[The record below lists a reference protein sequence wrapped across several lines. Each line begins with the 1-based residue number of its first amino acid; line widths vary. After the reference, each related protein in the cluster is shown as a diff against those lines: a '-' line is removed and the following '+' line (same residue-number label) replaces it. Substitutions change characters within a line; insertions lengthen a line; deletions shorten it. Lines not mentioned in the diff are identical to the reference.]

1 MNNFIFILI
10 ILLLILFIIFY
21 KNKKKKEQFVADIYN
36 EPILKLDVIDTK
48 IPEITIYKNEYDT
61 SIKFDSLNRF
71 DKSILIKSVD
81 DFDLIEKK
89 PSNLYYTDVY
99 TFNKYY
105 KKDYKALTLCTIPKS
120 LLFVTK
126 SNIPDLTTDFL
137 RIGYLNEIDKL
148 IAINIIKS
156 QKDFL
161 SIKNYDFIPTNNVTE
176 DLFNLNN
183 IDVFI
188 YFNTLSNP
196 LFSEIKNNDFN
207 LIPYNNVNNV
217 NKDLFEYYFPFY
229 RKKIY
234 TIEKSVDKNVVHN
247 TIQIDTII
255 FTTKEDLD
263 FNKNYISILD
273 YFDEYLKI
281 NYYLQYF
288 DFTEIS
294 KEWSLGKQD
303 TITDLIETFEDGEK
317 KEQGMLFII
326 NEQISSSDRL
336 ELKNAE
342 IVSNDDIIVY
352 RVNRLSINDIPINEN
367 DRFIFTYNIGEFEI
381 NKLYY
386 VSEIEDNSILVENAK
401 KIELGDEIIN
411 FDSNYIK
418 LTDDTIKKYSL
429 EYGDSLYVMEYG
441 KGLVVTGK
449 DNDTESD
456 EGVLFI
462 LLEEK
467 IETPLGGEYVNIK
480 VRESC
485 VADQLMGG
493 TGTDIG
499 LVDDIY
505 QVEQTFNEKTI
516 REWDSP
522 CVEDEECPFYLKNKN
537 YPNKRGG
544 CVNGYCEFPIGL
556 KRISYKKYYE
566 VINEN
571 NYPRCEGCD
580 DDNIFC
586 CDEQGADHDN
596 YVGPNY
602 IFSRNQDMV
611 S

>member
-1 MNNFIFILI
+1 MNNFILILI

-21 KNKKKKEQFVADIYN
+21 KNKNKKEQFVADIYN
-36 EPILKLDVIDTK
+36 EPILKLDVIDIK
-48 IPEITIYKNEYDT
+48 IPEITIFKNEYDT
-61 SIKFDSLNRF
+61 SIKFDNLNRV
-71 DKSILIKSVD
+71 DKSILIQSID
-81 DFDLIEKK
+81 DFDLINKR
-89 PSNLYYTDVY
+89 PYNLYYTDVY

-137 RIGYLNEIDKL
+137 RIGYLNETDKL

-196 LFSEIKNNDFN
+196 LFNEIKNNDFN
-207 LIPYNNVNNV
+207 LIPYNNV

-247 TIQIDTII
+247 TIQIDTMI
-255 FTTKEDLD
+255 FTTEEDLD
-263 FNKNYISILD
+263 FNKNYVNILD

-303 TITDLIETFEDGEK
+303 TIMDLIETFEDGEK
-317 KEQGMLFII
+317 KEKGMLFII

-336 ELKNAE
+336 EFKNAE

-429 EYGDSLYVMEYG
+429 EYGDSLYVMEHG

-456 EGVLFI
+456 EGILFI

-485 VADQLMGG
+485 VADQLIGG

-556 KRISYKKYYE
+556 KRVSYKKYYE

>member
-1 MNNFIFILI
+1 MNNFILILI

-21 KNKKKKEQFVADIYN
+21 KNKNKKEQFVTDIYN
-36 EPILKLDVIDTK
+36 EPILKLDIIDIK
-48 IPEITIYKNEYDT
+48 IPEITIFKNEYDT
-61 SIKFDSLNRF
+61 SIKFDNLNRV
-71 DKSILIKSVD
+71 DKSILIQSID
-81 DFDLIEKK
+81 DFDLINKR
-89 PSNLYYTDVY
+89 PYNLYYTDVY

-126 SNIPDLTTDFL
+126 SNISDLTTDFL
-137 RIGYLNEIDKL
+137 RIGYLNETDKL
-148 IAINIIKS
+148 IATNIIRS
-156 QKDFL
+156 QRDFL

-207 LIPYNNVNNV
+207 LIPYNNVN
-217 NKDLFEYYFPFY
+217 KDLFEYYFPFY

-255 FTTKEDLD
+255 FTTKEDND
-263 FNKNYISILD
+263 FNKNYVNILN

-303 TITDLIETFEDGEK
+303 TITDLIETFEDGQK

-326 NEQISSSDRL
+326 NDQINSSDRL
-336 ELKNAE
+336 EFKNVE

-352 RVNRLSINDIPINEN
+352 RVNLLIINNIPINEN

-386 VSEIEDNSILVENAK
+386 VSEIEDNSILIENAK

-418 LTDDTIKKYSL
+418 LTDDTINKYSL
-429 EYGDSLYVMEYG
+429 EYGDSLYVMEQG
-441 KGLVVTGK
+441 KGIVISG
-449 DNDTESD
+449 NDSETESD
-456 EGVLFI
+456 EGILFI
-462 LLEEK
+462 LLEEN

-493 TGTDIG
+493 TGTNIG

-505 QVEQTFNEKTI
+505 EVEQTFNEKTI

-537 YPNKRGG
+537 YPNTRGG

-556 KRISYKKYYE
+556 KRISYKKYYD

>member
-1 MNNFIFILI
+1 
-10 ILLLILFIIFY
+10 
-21 KNKKKKEQFVADIYN
+21 
-36 EPILKLDVIDTK
+36 
-48 IPEITIYKNEYDT
+48 
-61 SIKFDSLNRF
+61 
-71 DKSILIKSVD
+71 
-81 DFDLIEKK
+81 
-89 PSNLYYTDVY
+89 
-99 TFNKYY
+99 
-105 KKDYKALTLCTIPKS
+105 
-120 LLFVTK
+120 
-126 SNIPDLTTDFL
+126 
-137 RIGYLNEIDKL
+137 
-148 IAINIIKS
+148 
-156 QKDFL
+156 
-161 SIKNYDFIPTNNVTE
+161 
-176 DLFNLNN
+176 
-183 IDVFI
+183 
-188 YFNTLSNP
+188 
-196 LFSEIKNNDFN
+196 
-207 LIPYNNVNNV
+207 
-217 NKDLFEYYFPFY
+217 
-229 RKKIY
+229 
-234 TIEKSVDKNVVHN
+234 
-247 TIQIDTII
+247 
-255 FTTKEDLD
+255 
-263 FNKNYISILD
+263 
-273 YFDEYLKI
+273 
-281 NYYLQYF
+281 
-288 DFTEIS
+288 
-294 KEWSLGKQD
+294 
-303 TITDLIETFEDGEK
+303 
-317 KEQGMLFII
+317 MLFII

-429 EYGDSLYVMEYG
+429 EYGDSLYVMEHG

-456 EGVLFI
+456 EGILFI